1 MKLQRPASRSSA
13 TATTDETEVLDRV
26 MDYLRERHRWMFL
39 AIVPAR
45 TSQGIGRRGWDVMLR
60 IDGTYAHRQ
69 AAEDARDFFAKELG
83 IDTPTIPQ
91 GQARDDITS
100 TQTENPDG

>member
-1 MKLQRPASRSSA
+1 MKLQRPAG
-13 TATTDETEVLDRV
+13 TETEVLDRLTEF
-26 MDYLRERHRWMFL
+26 LRERSNWL
-39 AIVPAR
+39 LVALVP
-45 TSQGIGRRGWDVMLR
+45 GIQHPNDGWDIVLR
-60 IDGTYAHRQ
+60 LDGTYFDREM
-69 AAEDARDFFAKELG
+69 AEDALDFFAKELG